1 MKIFIGSDHAGYNL
15 KQKIKGW
22 LKVWGYQ
29 YQDLGAYKLEPKDDY
44 PDFISPVAE
53 KVSQK
58 PQKFRGIILG
68 ASGQGEAILAN
79 KYSGVRAAVYY
90 GGPEEIIKLSRQHNN
105 ANVLSLGAAF
115 LDDKTAKQAIRL
127 WLETEFSRDRR
138 HRRRLDKIKKIE
150 AKI

>member
-15 KQKIKGW
+15 KEKIKVW

-29 YQDLGAYKLEPKDDY
+29 YQDLGAHKLEPKDDY

-58 PQKFRGIILG
+58 PQNFTGIILG

-79 KYSGVRAAVYY
+79 KYKGVRAAVYY
-90 GGPEEIIKLSRQHNN
+90 GGPEKIIKLSRQHNN
-105 ANVLSLGAAF
+105 ANILSLGAAF
-115 LDDKTAKQAIRL
+115 LDDKTAKQAIGL
-127 WLETEFSRDRR
+127 WLETKFGRAAR
-138 HRRRLDKIKKIE
+138 HRRRLNKIKEIEKI
-150 AKI
+150 I